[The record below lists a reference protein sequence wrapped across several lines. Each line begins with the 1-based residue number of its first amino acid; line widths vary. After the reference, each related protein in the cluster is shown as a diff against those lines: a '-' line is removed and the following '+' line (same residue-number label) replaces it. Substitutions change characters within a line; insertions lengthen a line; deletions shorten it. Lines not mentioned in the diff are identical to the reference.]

1 MKHASSHSPHT
12 RKVLALA
19 VLTALFCLFCLFSL
33 TACRSALPA
42 PDYLS
47 YTRTACRMKLHGT
60 VCGVELTAHATFSP
74 ADATLTLR
82 LTEPA
87 SLAGITVSIHLPQ
100 TGGNNGSGDNTP
112 RASVSLEGYPGGTLS
127 VPIPAEAL
135 TAGLTGIE
143 QMFAPSVTPTAEPS
157 TLADTPV
164 LRLTFPA
171 ADGTPL
177 AVVLLDRDT
186 LVPLRLAW
194 ADNTLTVVEY
204 IKDGQ

>member
-87 SLAGITVSIHLPQ
+87 SLAGITVSIPLPQ
-100 TGGNNGSGDNTP
+100 GGDSNSGDNTP
-112 RASVSLEGYPGGTLS
+112 RASVSLDGYPGGTLS
-127 VPIPAEAL
+127 APVPAEAL

-157 TLADTPV
+157 TFADTPV

-171 ADGTPL
+171 ADGTTL
-177 AVVLLDRDT
+177 ATVLLDRDT